1 MGTKRSRTTGAKTS
15 WLTASFNQR
24 DAQLTMR
31 LMRDTYDEA
40 FTEFDSEQT
49 RRELERE
56 NSLAEL
62 IEDTEDMMRDA
73 GFDPAS
79 VPPEMTALGHALLS
93 CEDQKSRR
101 MKLMTGL
108 VGLAANHHVTLYL
121 AHHQLVCAKSAQ
133 DTGQPDMALKLTVL
147 GAQFLVR
154 AVATGMA
161 EQRRKGANK
170 AHATDPAS
178 KTMDDVI
185 RAEYDRWQRNEA
197 HYRNDADF
205 AKKMHAK
212 YANVI
217 VNEGSIKNA
226 VSRWR
231 EAK

>member
-1 MGTKRSRTTGAKTS
+1 MGTRRSRTTGAKTS

-24 DAQLTMR
+24 DAQLVMR

-40 FTEFDSEQT
+40 FTDSDSEQT

-62 IEDTEDMMRDA
+62 IADTEDMMKDA
-73 GFDPAS
+73 GFDPAI
-79 VPPEMTALGHALLS
+79 VPPEMTALGRAVLS
-93 CEDQKSRR
+93 CKDQKSRL
-101 MKLMTGL
+101 MTLMTGI
-108 VGLAANHHVTLYL
+108 VGLGANHRVALYL
-121 AHHQLVCAKSAQ
+121 AHHQLVCAKAAQ
-133 DTGQPDMALKLTVL
+133 DTGQPDMALRLTVL

-154 AVATGMA
+154 SVASGMA

-170 AHATDPAS
+170 AHATNPAHAAM
-178 KTMDDVI
+178 TAI
-185 RAEYDRWQRNEA
+185 RSEFGRWQRHEA
-197 HYRNDADF
+197 RYRNDADF

-212 YANVI
+212 YANMI
-217 VNEGSIKNA
+217 ANEGSIKNA

>member
-1 MGTKRSRTTGAKTS
+1 MGTKRRQTTGAKTS

-24 DAQLTMR
+24 DAQRTMR

-40 FTEFDSEQT
+40 FTDFDPEQA
-49 RRELERE
+49 RRELERR
-56 NSLAEL
+56 NSLAGL
-62 IEDTEDMMRDA
+62 IADTEDMMRGA

-79 VPPEMTALGHALLS
+79 VPPEMTALGDAILS
-93 CEDQKSRR
+93 CEDQKSCRI
-101 MKLMTGL
+101 KLMTGIVEL
-108 VGLAANHHVTLYL
+108 TANHRVTLYF
-121 AHHQLVCAKSAQ
+121 AHHHLVCAKAAQ

-147 GAQFLVR
+147 GAQCLVR
-154 AVATGMA
+154 AVVTGVA

-170 AHATDPAS
+170 VHATNPARAAM
-178 KTMDDVI
+178 TAI
-185 RAEYDRWQRNEA
+185 RSEFDRWQHHEA
-197 HYRNDADF
+197 RYRNDADF

-217 VNEGSIKNA
+217 ANEGSIKNA